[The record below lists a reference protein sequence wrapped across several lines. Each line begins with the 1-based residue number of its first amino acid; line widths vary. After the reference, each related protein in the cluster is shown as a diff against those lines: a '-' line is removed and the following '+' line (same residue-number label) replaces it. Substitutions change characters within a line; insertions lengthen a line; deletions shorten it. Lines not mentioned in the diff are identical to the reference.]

1 MTTTLYQLELNQNEV
16 NCGSSHVIQL
26 RSGNFIILDGGY
38 FTAGEEDRLY
48 RFLTERSVGMPR
60 ITAWYF
66 SHAHQDH
73 VGNFIQ
79 FMRKYAAKVQI
90 QTLLY
95 SFHPIDLS
103 NVTCDWKSSDPAT
116 VKAFYETV
124 AMYGAD
130 IGKVTLHKG
139 DRFTFEE
146 VTMDVVYTYEDLYP
160 EPASFNDY
168 SAVIRTTVRDHTV
181 LWLGDVSVKASKVLL
196 RDTARLACDMVQV
209 AHHGNDSHDLL
220 CDLYQATGAKVALW
234 PTADYNFQRNMD
246 HATSR
251 FLLYRMGIQEHI
263 VSGFGTTALPLP
275 YIPGTANKS
284 RKRMS
289 LEKPP
294 NLETMF
300 SNPEGSPSAFRYL
313 TPDSMSQDSLSHGA
327 NNDGII

>member
-90 QTLLY
+90 RQLLY
-95 SFHPIDLS
+95 SFHPVELS
-103 NVTCDWKSSDPAT
+103 KAAGDWKSSDPAT

-124 AMYGAD
+124 ETHCAE
-130 IGKVTLHKG
+130 IEKVKIHKG

-146 VTMDVVYTYEDLYP
+146 LTMEVVYTYGDLYP

-168 SAVIRTTVRDHTV
+168 SSVIRTTVQDYTI

-196 RDTARLACDMVQV
+196 RDKERLTCEMVQV
-209 AHHGNDSHDLL
+209 AHHGNDRHVSL

-246 HATSR
+246 HDVSR
-251 FLLYRMGIQEHI
+251 FLLYEMGIQEHI
-263 VSGFGTTALPLP
+263 VSGFGTAALPLP
-275 YIPGTANKS
+275 YVPGTAGKFQ
-284 RKRMS
+284 KTMS
-289 LEKPP
+289 LEKQP
-294 NLETMF
+294 
-300 SNPEGSPSAFRYL
+300 NPEISFCMDEVSPGVFQYL
-313 TPDSMSQDSLSHGA
+313 TPDAVFPKESLSVTKPS
-327 NNDGII
+327 